1 MSGHPI
7 FERFTHTSR
16 EALNRAI
23 GYVTDLNQQVLDTD
37 HLLLAILSEE
47 GGLMP
52 DLLKSLKKEPKAV
65 RDAATKAVYR
75 QQTPSGRLPSEET
88 PISITPRIKRTL
100 DVALSIAD
108 SMGDSYI
115 GVEHLFLA
123 LFEVQ
128 EGNAWRMIRDL
139 GVSAPEVQEA
149 LKKIRGA
156 KKLETPTSDEQYQA
170 LEKYTRDL
178 TEEARKGKL
187 DPVIGRE
194 EEIRRVIQVLSR
206 RRKNNPVLIG
216 EPGTGKTAI
225 VEGIAQRI
233 IANEIPETLR
243 GKRVLSLDM
252 GSLLAGAK
260 FRGEFEDRLKGVM
273 DDIRAAEGSVILF
286 IDELHTVVGAGSAEG
301 AVDAAN
307 MLKPALARGELRAI
321 GATTLDEYRKYIE
334 KDAALERR
342 FQPVLVSEPSEE
354 DTLAILRGIK
364 DSYESH
370 HMVTITDDALAAA
383 VRLSSRYITDR
394 FLPDKAIDLLDEAA
408 AMVHYDN
415 IYIPLPLQQLDRRI
429 KDLHKEEEAAFKQQN
444 YERQMA
450 YRTEIAK
457 LASEYEQQLDAWKV
471 QRGDETDSVVD
482 AEDIARVVSKWSGVP
497 VSRMLETEKQK
508 LVHLEDHLHQ
518 RVISQDE
525 AVRAVAEAVRR
536 SRAGLQDPNR
546 PMGSFVFLGP
556 TGVGKTELAKALAEA
571 MFSSEEALIRLD
583 MSEYMER
590 HAVSRLVG
598 APPGYVGYEEGGQ
611 LTEAVRRRPY
621 SVILLDEIEK
631 AHPDVFNM
639 LLQILDDGRLTD
651 SQGRVVNFKN
661 TLLILTSN
669 IGSHHIAEAFGQDTP
684 IDQAQYERIRERV
697 LGDLRMAFRPE
708 FLNRLDE
715 IVVFRP
721 LNSADLARIIDLL
734 LARLYRRLA
743 DRNITLVLDESA
755 RALIAEE
762 GYDPAYGARPLRR
775 AIQRLVE
782 NPLAKLL
789 LDGTFEDGDTVAIT
803 AAEDQLEFSR
813 QVPASAPALA
823 GAS

>member
-1 MSGHPI
+1 MSAPHPI
-7 FERFTHTSR
+7 FSRFTHKAQESFQ
-16 EALNRAI
+16 RAA
-23 GYVTDLNQQVLDTD
+23 GYVGDLKQAALDTD
-37 HLLLAILSEE
+37 HLLLALLSEE
-47 GGLMP
+47 DGVMA
-52 DLLKSLKKEPKAV
+52 DLLAGLKKDSKQV
-65 RDAATKAVYR
+65 RQTAMAAVYR
-75 QQTPSGRLPSEET
+75 NQVPSGTLPDADSELY
-88 PISITPRIKRTL
+88 ITPRIKRTL
-100 DVALSIAD
+100 DVALSTAD
-108 SMGDSYI
+108 TMGDSYI
-115 GVEHLFLA
+115 GLEHLFLA

-128 EGNAWRMIRDL
+128 EGNAYKMIRDL
-139 GVSAPEVQEA
+139 GVTSDQVKEA
-149 LKKIRGA
+149 LKKIRGN
-156 KKLETPTSDEQYQA
+156 KKLESPSGDEQYQA

-194 EEIRRVIQVLSR
+194 DEIRRVIQVLSR

-243 GKRVLSLDM
+243 GKRVLALDM
-252 GSLLAGAK
+252 GTLLAGAK

-342 FQPVLVSEPSEE
+342 FQPVMVVEPSEE
-354 DTLAILRGIK
+354 DSLAILRGIK

-370 HMVTITDDALAAA
+370 HMVTITDAALIAA
-383 VRLSSRYITDR
+383 VKLSSRYITDR

-415 IYIPLPLQQLDRRI
+415 IFIPLPLQQMDKQI
-429 KDLHKEEEAAFKQQN
+429 KQLAKEEEAAFRSQD
-444 YERQMA
+444 YERQMNFK
-450 YRTEIAK
+450 TQVAK
-457 LASEYEQQLDAWKV
+457 LKGEYEQQVEEWKV
-471 QRGDETDSVVD
+471 ARGGETDNVVD
-482 AEDIARVVSKWSGVP
+482 AEEIAQVVAKWSGVP

-508 LVHLEDHLHQ
+508 LVQLEDTLHR

-525 AVRAVAEAVRR
+525 AVRAVSEAVRR

-546 PMGSFVFLGP
+546 PIGSFIFLGP
-556 TGVGKTELAKALAEA
+556 TGVGKTELAKALAES
-571 MFSSEEALIRLD
+571 MFSSEDALVRLD

-590 HAVSRLVG
+590 HSVSRLVG

-621 SVILLDEIEK
+621 SVVLLDEIEK

-669 IGSHHIAEAFGQDTP
+669 IGSHHIAELFGQETA
-684 IDQAQYERIRERV
+684 IDEAQYQRIHERV
-697 LGDLRMAFRPE
+697 MGDLRMAFRPE

-715 IVVFRP
+715 VVVFRP
-721 LNSADLARIIDLL
+721 LNTTDLAQIIELL
-734 LARLYRRLA
+734 LGKLRKRLA
-743 DRNITLVLDESA
+743 DRELGLELTDAAKAIL
-755 RALIAEE
+755 AEE

-775 AIQRLVE
+775 AIQRMIE

-789 LDGTFEDGDTVAIT
+789 LEGAFIEGDTILIDRVGDDLT
-803 AAEDQLEFSR
+803 FVKSPTNVE
-813 QVPASAPALA
+813 V
-823 GAS
+823 GV